1 VLNVIIEKVT
11 GGQKVSWN
19 NSSAVTVIV
28 KSFNGAESK
37 FENVSNSLE
46 IANPKPGESKQI
58 VITSPGEPDQILET
72 KTIYQAPL
80 SAQNLAVKQMTN
92 KSLQVTWKPS
102 STVVGYRVVITP
114 TVGAP
119 VIVDTT
125 DPKFAVQTASG
136 QRYTFEVIAIGAGGL
151 ESGTISK
158 SASLSTG
165 RVVTP
170 LLQVAQTI
178 KAKAF
183 TQNTKVKLAE
193 FAKTIAPDSSILCT
207 GSASSSAG
215 RASALAAASRAC
227 ATLQQANPE
236 IFIKPV
242 VTIVSV
248 KKNPKVRKSYVVGIS
263 VVIKPIV

>member
-1 VLNVIIEKVT
+1 MSVEKVD
-11 GGQKVSWN
+11 GGQKLSWS
-19 NSSAVTVIV
+19 NSSPVTVII

-37 FENVSNSLE
+37 YENVNNSLV

-58 VITSPGEPDQILET
+58 VISDPAKPDQILET

-80 SAQNLAVKQMTN
+80 AAQNLTIKQITS
-92 KSLQVTWKPS
+92 KSLQVAWRPT
-102 STVVGYRVVITP
+102 STVIGYRVVITP

-125 DPKFAVQTASG
+125 DPKFAVQTAPG

-151 ESGTISK
+151 ESGTISM
-158 SASLSTG
+158 SASLTTG
-165 RVVTP
+165 KVETP
-170 LLQVAQTI
+170 LLEVSQTI
-178 KAKAF
+178 RAKAF
-183 TQNTKVKLAE
+183 TQKTKVKLNE

-227 ATLQQANPE
+227 TTLQQANPE
-236 IFIKPV
+236 IFVKPV
-242 VTIVSV
+242 AKIVSE
-248 KKNPKVRKSYVVGIS
+248 KKNPRVKKSFIVGIS
-263 VVIKPIV
+263 VVIKPIS